1 MGSRPSCR
9 IRAFFDTQMKLRIQH
24 RTTYRYAEKVLFGP
38 HRIMLRPRE
47 GHDIQIEQSVLEI
60 APAHRIHWI
69 RDSYG
74 NSIAVVNFTERASK
88 LMIYSVLHL
97 THFGANPFDFCIE
110 QEATQYPFAYDLETS
125 LELSALV
132 QVVYP
137 ADAPRVWQWLGQFW
151 RAGQSIDTLTLLQNM
166 NGAINQ
172 MFRYQARDAQGVQSP
187 TVTLQKSSGSCRD
200 FATLFIEA
208 CRCLGL
214 AARFVSGYMLGGST
228 TGLGSSTHAWA
239 EVYLPG
245 GGWKGF
251 DPTLGL
257 LTTTQHVPVAV
268 SRHSEHAMPV
278 TGSFVGPG
286 SAFLKIEVDVRV
298 EEIIPARQFA
308 FRPILQ
314 QNQSSYATV

>member
-1 MGSRPSCR
+1 V
-9 IRAFFDTQMKLRIQH
+9 KLRIQH

-47 GHDIQIEQSVLEI
+47 GHDIKIEQSVLEI

-74 NSIAVVNFTERASK
+74 NSIAVVNFTEPASK
-88 LMIYSVLHL
+88 LMIYSVLLL
-97 THFGANPFDFCIE
+97 THFGANPFDFCVE

-137 ADAPRVWQWLGQFW
+137 SDAPQVWQWLSQFW
-151 RAGQSIDTLTLLQNM
+151 RPGQSIDTLALLQQM
-166 NGAINQ
+166 NGAINRI
-172 MFRYQARDAQGVQSP
+172 FRYQARDAHGVQSP
-187 TVTLQKSSGSCRD
+187 AVTLQKGSGSCRD

-214 AARFVSGYMLGGST
+214 AARFVSGYTLGGT
-228 TGLGSSTHAWA
+228 VTGLGASTHAWA

-257 LTTTQHVPVAV
+257 LTTTHHVPVAV

-278 TGSFVGPG
+278 TGSFLGPG
-286 SAFLKIEVDVRV
+286 SSFLKIEVDVRV
-298 EEIIPARQFA
+298 EEICPAPQLPSRQTS
-308 FRPILQ
+308 Q
-314 QNQSSYATV
+314 QTQSIYATA

>member
-1 MGSRPSCR
+1 
-9 IRAFFDTQMKLRIQH
+9 MKLRIQH

-137 ADAPRVWQWLGQFW
+137 ADAQRVWQWLGQFW

-166 NGAINQ
+166 NGAINRT
-172 MFRYQARDAQGVQSP
+172 FRYQARDAQGVQSP
-187 TVTLQKSSGSCRD
+187 
-200 FATLFIEA
+200 AIE
-208 CRCLGL
+208 
-214 AARFVSGYMLGGST
+214 
-228 TGLGSSTHAWA
+228 
-239 EVYLPG
+239 
-245 GGWKGF
+245 
-251 DPTLGL
+251 
-257 LTTTQHVPVAV
+257 
-268 SRHSEHAMPV
+268 
-278 TGSFVGPG
+278 
-286 SAFLKIEVDVRV
+286 
-298 EEIIPARQFA
+298 
-308 FRPILQ
+308 
-314 QNQSSYATV
+314 

>member
-1 MGSRPSCR
+1 
-9 IRAFFDTQMKLRIQH
+9 MKLRIQH
-24 RTTYRYAEKVLFGP
+24 RTTYRYSEKVLFGP

-74 NSIAVVNFTERASK
+74 NSIAVVNFTEPASK
-88 LMIYSVLHL
+88 LMIYSAFLL

-132 QVVYP
+132 EVVYP
-137 ADAPRVWQWLGQFW
+137 SDAPRVWQWLGQFW
-151 RAGQSIDTLTLLQNM
+151 RAGQSIDTLTLLQQM
-166 NGAINQ
+166 NGAISRT
-172 MFRYQARDAQGVQSP
+172 FCYQARDAHGVQSP
-187 TVTLQKSSGSCRD
+187 AITLQKNSGSCRD

-214 AARFVSGYMLGGST
+214 AARFVSGYMLGGAA
-228 TGLGSSTHAWA
+228 TGVGASTHAWA

-286 SAFLKIEVDVRV
+286 SAFLGIEVDVRV
-298 EEIIPARQFA
+298 EEISPARQF
-308 FRPILQ
+308 FSRPILQ
-314 QNQSSYATV
+314 QTQSIYEIA